1 MFLGITDPHPDPFV
15 IGTDPSIRIRPKISR
30 IPNTGYPDETKP
42 EQSYRYLQYS
52 VQYLN
57 LFRLLD
63 LEGVDLPASAP
74 EVPPPPPHFRFSQ
87 NN

>member
-1 MFLGITDPHPDPFV
+1 MLATQM
-15 IGTDPSIRIRPKISR
+15 
-30 IPNTGYPDETKP
+30 NETKP
-42 EQSYRYLQYS
+42 DQYLQYS